1 MGNPPRRPRTPYT
14 KEKKMGRPINKK
26 FFGADAGQNDIKVQ
40 FHNGTSSVPGYIVK
54 QKGSKRFV
62 VKAFGNATTYVCKLV
77 DKASASLLEGEM
89 TITVK
94 FDNTTVD
101 QVTKIN
107 GRTVTAGGV
116 RRPWNFSTST
126 TDSAVQVEEAGSN
139 VNVQTGST
147 NLEGDAA

>member
-1 MGNPPRRPRTPYT
+1 
-14 KEKKMGRPINKK
+14 MGRPINKRY
-26 FFGADAGQNDIKVQ
+26 FGADSGNDIKVQ
-40 FHNGTSSVPGYIVK
+40 FHNGTTSVPGYIVK

-62 VKAFGNATTYVCKLV
+62 VRAFGSNTEYLRTLV
-77 DKASASLLEGEM
+77 DKDSANIAAGEM

-107 GRTVTAGGV
+107 GRVVTAGGV

-126 TDSAVQVEEAGSN
+126 SDGAVQVEEAGSN
-139 VNVQTGST
+139 VSVQTGST